1 MMICTEGNYPYI
13 ISDLAAPVVP
23 KYNWIFSTELMD
35 FSLSPIMYLEE
46 TTGPALKIM
55 INKTGFEVPASWNIL
70 VVDEETMMVDT
81 IPVADCSTK
90 SYKAF
95 LFCPTSMNLFLD
107 DIRFLDFIPHTSL
120 CHTSIPKNSMICHP
134 VGPSDNNKKV
144 ENLNCLLGPYDL
156 WRLMQNITAKELLY

>member
-1 MMICTEGNYPYI
+1 MNILTEYNFPYM
-13 ISDLAAPVVP
+13 ISDLGAPIVP
-23 KYNWIFSTELMD
+23 KFNWIFSTDLMD

-55 INKTGFEVPASWNIL
+55 INKTPLEIPASWNIL
-70 VVDEETMMVDT
+70 VVDHETMMIDT
-81 IPVADCSTK
+81 IPIADCSTK

-107 DIRFLDFIPHTSL
+107 DIKFVDFIPHISL

-134 VGPSDNNKKV
+134 VGPNDKKDG
-144 ENLNCLLGPYDL
+144 EQLACLLGPYDL
-156 WRLMQNITAKELLY
+156 WRLLQNISAKELLY

>member
-1 MMICTEGNYPYI
+1 MLIITEYNHPYQI
-13 ISDLAAPVVP
+13 ADLTAPIVP
-23 KYNWIFSTELMD
+23 KFNWIFSTELMD

-46 TTGPALKIM
+46 TTGAALKIM
-55 INKTGFEVPASWNIL
+55 INKFAFEVPASWNIL
-70 VVDEETMMVDT
+70 VVDETTMMVDT

-107 DIRFLDFIPHTSL
+107 DIKFIDFIPHTSL

-134 VGPSDNNKKV
+134 VGPNDKK
-144 ENLNCLLGPYDL
+144 EEEQLSCLLGPYDL
-156 WRLMQNITAKELLY
+156 WRLMQDITAKELLY